1 MRKLGEDISE
11 LLDFIPGYFKVIQ
24 HGATVEELLRASD
37 AAMYRAKRRGG
48 AAFEFFSPELTNQAM
63 EKLQLQNSLRHPDL
77 LSQLVVHYQ
86 PQLDLRSDAIVSVE
100 ALVRWNS
107 GGLLLPGRFIKA
119 AEEAGLITA
128 IGDWVLRTACKDAV
142 AWQSSSQGLSLRVAV
157 NVSAH
162 QIQDERI
169 VAAVRLAL
177 GETGLHPA
185 LLELEVTE
193 DALQIGD
200 AAKRVL
206 QQLAQAARH
215 STRPRRFRFWLL
227 VAGLPEGPA
236 VRSSKD

>member
-1 MRKLGEDISE
+1 
-11 LLDFIPGYFKVIQ
+11 
-24 HGATVEELLRASD
+24 
-37 AAMYRAKRRGG
+37 MYRAKRRGG

-63 EKLQLQNSLRHPDL
+63 EKLQLQNALRHPDL

-86 PQLDLRSDAIVSVE
+86 PQLDLRSDAIVAVE

-107 GGLLLPGRFIKA
+107 PDGGLLLPGRFIKA

-142 AWQSSSQGLSLRVAV
+142 AWQSSLHGLSLRVAV

-177 GETGLHPA
+177 GETGLDPA

-206 QQLAQAARH
+206 QQLKQLDVRLALDDFGSGYSSLGSLKA
-215 STRPRRFRFWLL
+215 
-227 VAGLPEGPA
+227 LPFDRLKIDRTFLRD
-236 VRSSKD
+236 VQQ